1 MPHRILVVE
10 DDREIRD
17 AVIDVLSDR
26 GYEAFGAADGVE
38 ALAQLRDPSEDWC
51 VVLLDLMLPNMDGR
65 EFRSHQL
72 GDPSLAEIPV
82 VIVSAM
88 PNVEEVA
95 AELDVAAHITK
106 PVSLDKLV
114 RTVEQFCPLAA

>member
-1 MPHRILVVE
+1 VVE
-10 DDREIRD
+10 DDREIRET
-17 AVIDVLSDR
+17 VIDVLADR
-26 GYEAFGAADGVE
+26 GYEAIGAADGLE
-38 ALAQLRDPSEDWC
+38 ALAQLRDPSDDWC

-65 EFRSHQL
+65 EFRSHQR
-72 GDPSLAEIPV
+72 GDPSLADIPV

-114 RTVEQFCPLAA
+114 RTVEHFCPLAA